1 MSASKLFEGIPVL
14 WINLD
19 RSHERRKT
27 MEAQFQQHGVK
38 NTRIAAVD
46 GKRLFADPV
55 ALSSVQLPR
64 DLKNS
69 QGEVRCSRGPRAKR
83 STRARSRHGARRAP
97 RRRRRAAGRRARA
110 RAVASF

>member
-1 MSASKLFEGIPVL
+1 MATASHLFDGIPVL
-14 WINLD
+14 WINLE

-27 MEAQFQQHGVK
+27 MESQFKAHNVK

-46 GKRLFADPV
+46 GKRLFSDPV

-69 QGEVRCSRGPRAKR
+69 QGEVRDA
-83 STRARSRHGARRAP
+83 
-97 RRRRRAAGRRARA
+97 
-110 RAVASF
+110 

>member
-1 MSASKLFEGIPVL
+1 MAYVKGQNSCVLAWLDVLDGGRGLRRGGPRTPDASMSASKLFDGIPVL

-27 MEAQFQQHGVK
+27 MEAQFQAHDVK

-69 QGEVRCSRGPRAKR
+69 QGEVREA
-83 STRARSRHGARRAP
+83 
-97 RRRRRAAGRRARA
+97 
-110 RAVASF
+110 